1 MTPEQAEFLH
11 RRLDRAV
18 SQQPELER
26 LKELL
31 LHLGG
36 EFLVA
41 PPKPDQ
47 DVPMLLEQGFL
58 MSGPIMLNVMES
70 SSCHRNVASVWIRK
84 EFGIVGIATGYALSD
99 DGLWRQHT
107 WGVLRAGVLETTEER
122 LKYFGLLFQGKR
134 ADFFAESNSS

>member
-1 MTPEQAEFLH
+1 MTPEREEFLSH
-11 RRLDRAV
+11 RLREAI
-18 SQQPELER
+18 SNQPELGR

-31 LHLGG
+31 LELGG

-47 DVPMLLEQGFL
+47 DVPMLLEHGFL
-58 MSGPIMLNVMES
+58 MSGPITLNVMKS
-70 SSCHRNVASVWIRK
+70 SSCHQNVALVWMRK
-84 EFGIVGIATGYALSD
+84 EFEIVGIATGYALSA

-107 WGVLRAGVLETTEER
+107 WGVLRNGILETTEDR

-134 ADFFAESNSS
+134 ADFFAESNSQ